1 MSRRHCASSRVTNT
15 WCFWFEFLGL
25 ARRVLLPEPHLHC
38 KISRTFQYCY
48 FFGTKCLRSNTSI
61 FFQTFFHD
69 ETTSFGI
76 RVKYIIALYS
86 SLLRFLP
93 LTFFCLIHCV
103 IGVFPLQFW
112 LKMKKEPSIIQI
124 IVSPAIRKGFFW
136 RFERL
141 SYSLYLLLLTNV

>member
-1 MSRRHCASSRVTNT
+1 M
-15 WCFWFEFLGL
+15 F
-25 ARRVLLPEPHLHC
+25 
-38 KISRTFQYCY
+38 
-48 FFGTKCLRSNTSI
+48 
-61 FFQTFFHD
+61 FFQNLICTVRFHVHFSTATFLAQHFFDLRLFSFIRSFSFFSTFFHD

-141 SYSLYLLLLTNV
+141 SYSLYLLLLTNF